1 MSQVKNKP
9 FVLPDPLVIDEAM
22 VANGVSMNIVK
33 AYIEKH
39 AKRIRRYSYL
49 ENLYKGFHNIYQ
61 QPEKESWKPDN
72 RLVAN
77 FPRYITDTFMGYA
90 YGNPIKKSHEDEAIN
105 EALKNFDR
113 DNEITDHDFE
123 LFKNVCIYGHA
134 FEYLYQ
140 DEERRTKMTVV
151 KPDEMFVVYDDTVKH
166 RALFAV
172 RYGYHDTDGDL
183 STKDRWGN
191 LYGEILTRNSIER
204 FEKGVKV
211 PGEVYE
217 NPYGYIPV
225 VEYKMNEERIGLYE
239 PITGLTEEYN
249 HTISEKANDVDAFA
263 EAYLAILGA
272 EVDEDGVQ
280 RIRDDRVINIYGTDD
295 AKDILVQFLTKPTA
309 DATQENLLQRLERL
323 IYQISMVAN
332 ISDENYG
339 QSTSG
344 VALAYKTQAMSN
356 LALGFDRK
364 IEKSMRKRYKIF
376 CSLNTNV
383 SDKDAWMDIDI
394 KMSRNLPKN
403 RQEETQTARDAEGIV
418 SKETQLSLLSYVPDP
433 KEELDR
439 IEKENE
445 EQMQNR
451 ADSFDPKDLLI
462 DEDEEDEQKQ

>member
-1 MSQVKNKP
+1 M
-9 FVLPDPLVIDEAM
+9 
-22 VANGVSMNIVK
+22 
-33 AYIEKH
+33 
-39 AKRIRRYSYL
+39 
-49 ENLYKGFHNIYQ
+49 
-61 QPEKESWKPDN
+61 
-72 RLVAN
+72 
-77 FPRYITDTFMGYA
+77 
-90 YGNPIKKSHEDEAIN
+90 
-105 EALKNFDR
+105 
-113 DNEITDHDFE
+113 
-123 LFKNVCIYGHA
+123 
-134 FEYLYQ
+134 
-140 DEERRTKMTVV
+140 
-151 KPDEMFVVYDDTVKH
+151 
-166 RALFAV
+166 
-172 RYGYHDTDGDL
+172 
-183 STKDRWGN
+183 
-191 LYGEILTRNSIER
+191 TRNSIER

-211 PGEVYE
+211 PGEVSE

-445 EQMQNR
+445 EQKQNR
-451 ADSFDPKDLLI
+451 ADSFDPNDLLI